1 MATFE
6 ELANKL
12 ENHSKETVIQLLYDM
27 TKTTK
32 EWKLRYEQAEKEKV
46 QIRTDAEKELKKIKQ
61 HDTPKVYAMQEL
73 MVPQFA
79 LDKAKA
85 KLEVAEMTLKEVQ
98 DENKKLKTILH
109 RYANDGKRA
118 DEDSD
123 IENRRKAA
131 RIKESDRMREADE
144 LQYRQREDRISK
156 KRKDIEKAEKERQQ
170 LDHIAEISQKTH
182 DTLNA

>member
-12 ENHSKETVIQLLYDM
+12 ENHSKETVIQLLYNM
-27 TKTTK
+27 TKTAK
-32 EWKLRYEQAEKEKV
+32 EWKLRYEQAEQEKV
-46 QIRTDAEKELKKIKQ
+46 QIRTDAEKEIKKIKQ

-98 DENKKLKTILH
+98 DENDRLKTTLR
-109 RYANDGKRA
+109 RYDPISVH
-118 DEDSD
+118 EDSD
-123 IENRRKAA
+123 IEQRRKAA
-131 RIKESDRMREADE
+131 RFEKESVRMREADE

-156 KRKDIEKAEKERQQ
+156 KREDIEKAEKERQQ